1 MAQPKRP
8 DLLLLVSHNLHDVT
22 MTNRE
27 EAKSNAVRDDLSQGS
42 GGGRDRPAAALLAL
56 AACRAARHA
65 ATVCHL
71 SSEMFL
77 DAAGGSQNVS

>member
-42 GGGRDRPAAALLAL
+42 GGGRDRPAAASQLGDVSGCCRGLTERVL
-56 AACRAARHA
+56 KAAVPWCARD
-65 ATVCHL
+65 
-71 SSEMFL
+71 SE
-77 DAAGGSQNVS
+77 